1 MDTYKVRVKKAIP
14 YIIIAILAGIIIW
27 TNFVLNPIHDDSKV
41 KELIKQKEIDSIY
54 YLRKY
59 DSLNFVIEAHKDTIK
74 ILKDEENKSNKEWKK
89 VRSNPISDIASD
101 SMRRAII
108 KRGAKRFD

>member
-1 MDTYKVRVKKAIP
+1 MKKAIK
-14 YIIIAILAGIIIW
+14 YIVISFLLGVVIYIVFLQKP
-27 TNFVLNPIHDDSKV
+27 VHDDSKV

-54 YLRKY
+54 YLQKY
-59 DSLNFVIEAHKDTIK
+59 DSLYLIIKAHKDTIK
-74 ILKDEENKSNKEWKK
+74 LLKDEEVKTITKW
-89 VRSNPISDIASD
+89 RTIRLNPISDIASD